1 MDCLLIL
8 RQRTPRP
15 KFHGEKTFMNN
26 HKTTKFEKKKFSLES
41 LPLYATRGE
50 LAHGRWYSKLIKTKS

>member
-26 HKTTKFEKKKFSLES
+26 HKTTKFEKKNFPSKVSRYTPLEVN
-41 LPLYATRGE
+41 
-50 LAHGRWYSKLIKTKS
+50 